1 MKRVMNTNGA
11 VGHGDGSPI
20 SGGVFVITS
29 APDAKAK
36 IDNAGIHV
44 TPLAYSFSGGSAS
57 GFVTGSVSGAGTIV
71 STASKVKVGGKLII
85 RLEDSGTM
93 SAAGTLTGGGSGSIS
108 GPVEII
114 DAGQSKVKAD

>member
-1 MKRVMNTNGA
+1 MKKVMNSNGA
-11 VGHGDGSPI
+11 VGHGNGSPI

-29 APDAKAK
+29 APDVKAK
-36 IDNAGIHV
+36 IDNSGIYV

-57 GFVTGSVSGAGTIV
+57 GFVNGSVSGGGTIS
-71 STASKVKVGGKLII
+71 STASKVKLGGKLVM
-85 RLEDSGTM
+85 RLDDPGTM

-114 DAGQSKVKAD
+114 DAGQTKVQAD